1 MQEFLND
8 SPCFGIKFTESDVIL
23 HGIAF
28 WKWWVVVKQDSRT

>member
-8 SPCFGIKFTESDVIL
+8 SPCFGIKFTDVIL

-28 WKWWVVVKQDSRT
+28 WKWWVVVKQDSLT